1 MIQDPIF
8 RQFINFG
15 LAALVGF
22 ALGLERDMAGSKN
35 PHAGTRDFILI
46 ALIGAVSG
54 YLSQYFQSPWII
66 VGGFMGVLSFLLSG
80 YWIDRK
86 HDKGITTE
94 VAMILTF
101 FLGVL
106 IIIGFKE
113 MAIAI
118 AIVILVILSQKKAIQ
133 SFTGKIQ
140 RYELQAAIKF
150 SVITFIILPVF
161 PNQPLSDYIKT
172 TFGTVQT
179 YNESSRKLSIQMDY
193 IPSLHPGDVVILYNS
208 SGEQLGPYTVETRKK
223 KVVHGIFEKNVENQI
238 IKGDVLE
245 KTIDIIWLY
254 NILKALNP
262 YKIWLIV
269 ILVSFISLVGYVAVK
284 ILGPGAGIGLTGFIG
299 GLASSTV
306 TTVSFAKRSL
316 ESPAFNRS
324 FAVAILLASAI
335 MFPRLLLEIAIVNQD
350 MLKNITLPILT
361 MGMTGIILALYFSLK
376 NNKENPAHIT
386 SMQLENP
393 FCLKSAITFG
403 AIFSTILVLTRLAT
417 VYLGDQWLPVVSI
430 VSGLVDVDA
439 IAFSLSDAQKAGII
453 SLDCASLN
461 LVLGAI
467 SNTLVKLFYV
477 FTLGDRR
484 LFRQLAIS
492 FIIVCISGIAIIQLF
507 PTFRLSL

>member
-8 RQFINFG
+8 EQIMNFG
-15 LAALVGF
+15 LATLVGF
-22 ALGLERDMAGSKN
+22 VLGLERDMAGSEN

-46 ALIGAVSG
+46 TLIGAVSG
-54 YLSQYFQSPWII
+54 YLSQHFNSPWII
-66 VGGFMGVLSFLLSG
+66 VGGFLGVLSFLLSG
-80 YWIDRK
+80 YWIHRERDT
-86 HDKGITTE
+86 GITTE
-94 VAMILTF
+94 VAVILTF

-106 IIIGFKE
+106 VVIGFKE

-133 SFTGKIQ
+133 SFTDKVQ

-150 SVITFIILPVF
+150 LVITFIILPVF
-161 PNQPLSDYIKT
+161 PNQPLSDYMKT
-172 TFGTVQT
+172 TFGVVQS
-179 YNESSRKLSIQMDY
+179 YNSSSNELTIEQDY
-193 IPSLHPGDVVILYNS
+193 ISSVNSGDVVILYKS
-208 SGEQLGPYTVETRKK
+208 SGERLGSYTIKSYEKK
-223 KVVHGIFEKNVENQI
+223 IASGVFQKDGEYLPSN
-238 IKGDVLE
+238 GDLLE
-245 KTIDIIWLY
+245 KSVDIIWLY
-254 NILKALNP
+254 NILRALNP

-269 ILVSFISLVGYVAVK
+269 VLVSFISLVGYIAVK

-335 MFPRLLLEIAIVNQD
+335 MFPRLLLEIAIVNPE
-350 MLKNITLPILT
+350 MVKNIFLPIFI
-361 MGMTGIILALYFSLK
+361 MGVTGIILALYFSLK
-376 NNKENPAHIT
+376 TKKRNPENMA

-417 VYLGDQWLPVVSI
+417 VYLGDQWLPIVSI

-453 SLDCASLN
+453 SMDWASLN
-461 LVLGAI
+461 LVIGAI

-492 FIIVCISGIAIIQLF
+492 FIIVCVSGIITVAF
-507 PTFRLSL
+507 YYDY

>member
-8 RQFINFG
+8 GQLINFG

-22 ALGLERDMAGSKN
+22 ALGLERDMDSSKN

-46 ALIGAVSG
+46 TLIGAVSG
-54 YLSQYFQSPWII
+54 YLSEYFQSPWII
-66 VGGFMGVLSFLLSG
+66 MGGFTGVLSFLLSG
-80 YWIDRK
+80 YWIDRE

-94 VAMILTF
+94 VAMILNF

-113 MAIAI
+113 MAISI
-118 AIVILVILSQKKAIQ
+118 AIVILVILSHKKAIQ
-133 SFTGKIQ
+133 SFTTKIQ
-140 RYELQAAIKF
+140 RFELQAAIKF
-150 SVITFIILPVF
+150 LVITFIILPVF
-161 PNQPLSDYIKT
+161 PNQPLSDYMKT
-172 TFGTVQT
+172 TFGTVET
-179 YNESSRKLSIQMDY
+179 YDENSKILSIQMDY
-193 IPSLHPGDVVILYNS
+193 IPSLQPGDVVMLYDG
-208 SGEQLGPYTVETRKK
+208 SGKRLGPYTVKTNTKK
-223 KVVHGIFEKNVENQI
+223 TVRGILPKDVENQP
-238 IKGDVLE
+238 IKGDVIE
-245 KTIDIIWLY
+245 KSIDIVWLY
-254 NILKALNP
+254 NVLKALNP
-262 YKIWLIV
+262 HKIWLIV
-269 ILVSFISLVGYVAVK
+269 VLVSFISLVGYVAVK

-335 MFPRLLLEIAIVNQD
+335 MFPRLLLEIAIVNQE
-350 MLKNITLPILT
+350 MLNKIALPIVI
-361 MGMTGIILALYFSLK
+361 MAITGIILALYFSLK
-376 NNKENPAHIT
+376 TNTESMKNTT
-386 SMQLENP
+386 SMQLANP

-453 SLDCASLN
+453 SLDWAGLN
-461 LVLGAI
+461 LVIGAI

-492 FIIVCISGIAIIQLF
+492 FIIVCISGIITVAF
-507 PTFRLSL
+507 YYDY

>member
-1 MIQDPIF
+1 MVQDPIF
-8 RQFINFG
+8 GQFINFG

-22 ALGLERDMAGSKN
+22 AIGLERDMAGSKN

-46 ALIGAVSG
+46 PLIGAVSG

-66 VGGFMGVLSFLLSG
+66 MGGFIGTLSFLLSG

-86 HDKGITTE
+86 HDTGITTE

-113 MAIAI
+113 MAISI
-118 AIVILVILSQKKAIQ
+118 SIVILVILSHKKAIQ
-133 SFTGKIQ
+133 SFTNKLH
-140 RYELQAAIKF
+140 RFELQAAIKF
-150 SVITFIILPVF
+150 LVITFIIFPVF
-161 PNQPLSDYIKT
+161 PNQPLSDYMKST
-172 TFGTVQT
+172 LGTVET
-179 YNESSRKLSIQMDY
+179 YDESSRTLSIQMDY
-193 IPSLHPGDVVILYNS
+193 IPSLQSGDVIILYNS
-208 SGEQLGPYTVETRKK
+208 SGERLGPYTVKTNKK
-223 KVVHGIFEKNVENQI
+223 KIVRGIFQKDIENQPV
-238 IKGDVLE
+238 KGDTLE
-245 KTIDIIWLY
+245 KSIEIIWLY

-262 YKIWLIV
+262 HKIWLIV
-269 ILVSFISLVGYVAVK
+269 ILVSFISLVGYIAVK

-335 MFPRLLLEIAIVNQD
+335 MFPRLLLEIAIVNQA
-350 MLKNITLPILT
+350 MLKKIALPIGI
-361 MGMTGIILALYFSLK
+361 MGITGIILALYFSLK
-376 NNKENPAHIT
+376 RKKENPENTT
-386 SMQLENP
+386 SMQLANP

-417 VYLGDQWLPVVSI
+417 VYLGDQWLPVVSVI
-430 VSGLVDVDA
+430 SGLVDVDA

-453 SLDCASLN
+453 SLDWASLN
-461 LVLGAI
+461 LVIGAI

-492 FIIVCISGIAIIQLF
+492 FIIVCISGIIIVAF
-507 PTFRLSL
+507 YYDY

>member
-1 MIQDPIF
+1 MIQDPVF
-8 RQFINFG
+8 GQFANFG

-22 ALGLERDMAGSKN
+22 VLGLERDMAGSEN

-54 YLSQYFQSPWII
+54 YLSQHFQSPLII
-66 VGGFMGVLSFLLSG
+66 MGGFLGALSFLLSG
-80 YWIDRK
+80 YWVERERDA
-86 HDKGITTE
+86 GITTE
-94 VAMILTF
+94 VAVILTF

-106 IIIGFKE
+106 IVIGFKE

-133 SFTGKIQ
+133 SFTDKIQ

-150 SVITFIILPVF
+150 LVITFIILPVF
-161 PNQPLSDYIKT
+161 PNQPLSDYMKT
-172 TFGTVQT
+172 TFGVVQSYNSSSYELTVVQ
-179 YNESSRKLSIQMDY
+179 DY
-193 IPSLHPGDVVILYNS
+193 ISSVNSGDVVILYKS
-208 SGEQLGPYTVETRKK
+208 SGERLGSYTIKSYKK
-223 KVVHGIFEKNVENQI
+223 KVASGIFQNDGEYLPSAGET
-238 IKGDVLE
+238 LE
-245 KTIDIIWLY
+245 KSLDIIWLY
-254 NILKALNP
+254 NILRALNP

-269 ILVSFISLVGYVAVK
+269 VLVSFISLVGYIAVK

-316 ESPAFNRS
+316 ESPAFNKS
-324 FAVAILLASAI
+324 FAVAILLASSI
-335 MFPRLLLEIAIVNQD
+335 MFPRLLLEIAIVNPE
-350 MLKNITLPILT
+350 MVENIFLPLVI
-361 MGMTGIILALYFSLK
+361 MGVTGIVLALYFSLK
-376 NNKENPAHIT
+376 TKKEKQKDMA

-403 AIFSTILVLTRLAT
+403 AVFSTILVLTRLAT
-417 VYLGDQWLPVVSI
+417 VYFGDQWLPVVSI

-453 SLDCASLN
+453 SLDWASLN
-461 LVLGAI
+461 LVIGAI

-484 LFRQLAIS
+484 LFRQLGIS
-492 FIIVCISGIAIIQLF
+492 FIIVCISGIITMVLHYDY
-507 PTFRLSL
+507 